1 MTAELRFAQVDVFG
15 ASALLGNPVA
25 VVVDAE
31 GLSDE
36 TMARF
41 ARWTNLSETTFLL
54 APTNDAAD
62 YRLRIFTPGGELPF
76 AGHPTLGSA
85 HAWLEAGGVPKTE
98 GVVVQECA
106 AGLVELRV
114 EGDRLAFAGP
124 PLVRSGEVD
133 ESTVERVARSLRIPR
148 SDVLAAEWV
157 DNGPGWLAVLLRS
170 AEEVLAL
177 RPDFVSMGDLHVGV
191 VAPHATGHEADFEVR
206 GFVPGLGIPEDPVT
220 GSLNAG
226 LAMWLIGSDR
236 APQKYVAAQGTALG
250 RAGRV
255 HVQHVDGRYW
265 IGGQTRTIVR
275 GTVAMPADAVTG
287 RS

>member
-1 MTAELRFAQVDVFG
+1 MSAELRFAQVDVFG
-15 ASALLGNPVA
+15 ASALVGNPVA
-25 VVVDAE
+25 VVVDAD

-41 ARWTNLSETTFLL
+41 ARWTNLSETTFVLP
-54 APTNDAAD
+54 ATDEAAD

-98 GVVVQECA
+98 GAVVQECG

-170 AEEVLAL
+170 ADEVLAL
-177 RPDFVSMGDLHVGV
+177 RPDFAGMGDLHVGV
-191 VAPHATGHEADFEVR
+191 VAQHAMGHEADFEVR

-255 HVQHVDGRYW
+255 HVQRVDGRYW

-275 GTVAMPADAVTG
+275 GTVTMPADAVTG